1 MIALDRL
8 KICFGEGSMPYF
20 VRYLAMLVSLLSVV
34 AAFADGP
41 TTTRDSYDTLL
52 RSQSVAAQREA
63 LLAVLADPA
72 KYVPRIQQSLRDYPQ
87 LLRTDP
93 TAASRAVYVSAIVR
107 DPSFPPI
114 LVRTLGIPRVLD
126 ECLYA
131 CPVVFA
137 LTVQAYFADWKLPTN
152 LDSRLTTV
160 HDLKADIDYVSH
172 LGLKVG
178 SIEDV
183 VGQGPGLER
192 HRAEIEGKSEEDL
205 IRLAGPTTS
214 SLETRTFAAF
224 QLETS
229 VSASKN
235 RINLYLLALND
246 FEDGSGEYKS
256 AVYNSIYRAELAKAR
271 GK

>member
-1 MIALDRL
+1 
-8 KICFGEGSMPYF
+8 MPYF
-20 VRYLAMLVSLLSVV
+20 VRHSVILMSLLSVV

-52 RSQSVAAQREA
+52 HSQSVATQRVA
-63 LLAVLADPA
+63 LQAVLADPE

-114 LVRTLGIPRVLD
+114 LVSSLGVPTVLD

-137 LTVQAYFADWKLPTN
+137 LTVDACFGGWKLPAN
-152 LDSRLTTV
+152 LDPQLTTV

-172 LGLKVG
+172 LSVKVG

-183 VGQGPGLER
+183 VQGPALEE
-192 HRAEIEGKSEEDL
+192 HRAEIEGKSEEAL
-205 IRLAGPTTS
+205 IQLAGPTTQ
-214 SLETRTFAAF
+214 SLDSRLFAVF
-224 QLETS
+224 KLETS
-229 VSASKN
+229 VMVSKN
-235 RINLYLLALND
+235 RFNLYLLAFNE
-246 FEDGSGEYKS
+246 FEEASGEYRG